1 MFRFHLFHSLL
12 RFDLFIIQ
20 WFLPSPPFNVKEILV
35 GDKVVVAEAAKVDGL
50 DVADVDAAEE
60 VKVMESEAD
69 LATESGRANGRVVKV
84 RGVVRL

>member
-1 MFRFHLFHSLL
+1 M
-12 RFDLFIIQ
+12 
-20 WFLPSPPFNVKEILV
+20 
-35 GDKVVVAEAAKVDGL
+35 VAEAAKVDGL